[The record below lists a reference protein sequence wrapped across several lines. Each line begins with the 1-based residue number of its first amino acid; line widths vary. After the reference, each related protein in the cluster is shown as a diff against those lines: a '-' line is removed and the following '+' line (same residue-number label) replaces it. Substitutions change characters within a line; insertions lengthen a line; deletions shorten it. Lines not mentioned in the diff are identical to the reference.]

1 MVLSRWVCWHPLEV
15 IFFRMSTARWGGGGL
30 QNSRKRCIACWFFGF
45 ATFRHESIISQRGG
59 GGEAGVPQDPPGL
72 RPELDIRVIIQTLFA
87 HCFFHRPLTSKME
100 VLANSCKERIGFLE
114 HVLVRVNLTI
124 WPRGDLLLSLKSP
137 SGTVSRLTQH
147 RPLDR
152 FKSVSTNLTNW
163 NILTLHHWGEDPRG
177 TWTLKADGDY
187 G

>member
-1 MVLSRWVCWHPLEV
+1 MGMLTSSWSD
-15 IFFRMSTARWGGGGL
+15 IFSDEYCALGGGG
-30 QNSRKRCIACWFFGF
+30 GG
-45 ATFRHESIISQRGG
+45 ATKQPEKMYCMLILRICDFSTWKHHLTKGG
-59 GGEAGVPQDPPGL
+59 GEWGEAGVPQDPPGL
-72 RPELDIRVIIQTLFA
+72 RPGLDIRVIIQTLFA